1 MNDVANKSSIVP
13 GNRRLPPPRPGV
25 RHVTLPLIRMIV
37 IADDD
42 LRTSI
47 NRHFHWP
54 MLMLALLMLPLLV
67 VEFLIKPAPG
77 TWLRWVC
84 LIGLTIIWLAFFIE
98 FVVKITI
105 AESRFEY
112 AKRNWLDIIIII
124 MPAFR
129 TLRFASIARSSRL
142 FTLRGVG
149 MKFGRYFFTGLLGL
163 EATDRLLLRI
173 GLKKK
178 HRRPHPDKM
187 TRHQLSTEVLKLRKL
202 EDAWEAWYEEHME
215 HLTERG
221 IELYEVIPPG
231 FEDQDD
237 DDSVVE
243 EIVDE
248 SSGAKGE
255 DEPTIPPSCESPSPN

>member
-1 MNDVANKSSIVP
+1 MNDVVNKSSLVP
-13 GNRRLPPPRPGV
+13 GDQSLPPPRPGV
-25 RHVTLPLIRMIV
+25 RHVSLPLIRMIV

-47 NRHFHWP
+47 DRHFHWP
-54 MLMLALLMLPLLV
+54 MLVLALLMLPLLV
-67 VEFLIKPAPG
+67 VEFTINPVSG
-77 TWLRWVC
+77 TWLWWLSV
-84 LIGLTIIWLAFFIE
+84 IGLTIIWLAFFIE

-129 TLRFASIARSSRL
+129 TLRIASIARSSRL

-149 MKFGRYFFTGLLGL
+149 MKFARYFFTGLLGL
-163 EATDRLLLRI
+163 EATDRLLHRI

-202 EDAWEAWYEEHME
+202 EDAWEAWHAKQME
-215 HLTERG
+215 HLTEQG
-221 IELYEVIPPG
+221 IELYEETPPG

-237 DDSVVE
+237 DPVVE

-248 SSGAKGE
+248 SSEAGGE
-255 DEPTIPPSCESPSPN
+255 NDPTIPPSCESPSPN

>member
-1 MNDVANKSSIVP
+1 MGNATNKSSIVS
-13 GNRRLPPPRPGV
+13 GDQSLPPPRPGV

-42 LRTSI
+42 LRISI
-47 NRHFHWP
+47 KRHFHWP
-54 MLMLALLMLPLLV
+54 MLVLALLMLPLLV

-77 TWLRWVC
+77 TLLWWIC
-84 LIGLTIIWLAFFIE
+84 IIGLAIVWLAFLIE

-105 AESRFEY
+105 AESRFES

-129 TLRFASIARSSRL
+129 TLRVAAIARSSRL

-149 MKFGRYFFTGLLGL
+149 MKFGRYFFTALLGL
-163 EATDRLLLRI
+163 EATDRLLHRI

-202 EDAWEAWYEEHME
+202 EDAWEAWYEEHTE

-221 IELYEVIPPG
+221 IELYEEDPPV

-248 SSGAKGE
+248 SSGAEGD